1 MAIKNNQ
8 SCKKPSLNIV
18 FSASFKCLQAQ
29 FFRLHTQ
36 IIILSLRPSL
46 LRAFEPFFWTF
57 CMCYSAENYQEMERF
72 SVWKSSL
79 VAKMIKKKK
88 RILNEYAFFMTV
100 YLFQVQALW
109 LEAASWPKT
118 LKGAVMKPYLMVQR
132 SQVSRVKS
140 ILIFLFRLSWLLQ
153 SYAHLHIA
161 IASKDIT

>member
-1 MAIKNNQ
+1 MFAGTVFQIAHTNYHSFFETFVTQ
-8 SCKKPSLNIV
+8 GFWTLFLNILYV
-18 FSASFKCLQAQ
+18 LLCWKLP
-29 FFRLHTQ
+29 RDGE
-36 IIILSLRPSL
+36 ILSVKK
-46 LRAFEPFFWTF
+46 
-57 CMCYSAENYQEMERF
+57 Q
-72 SVWKSSL
+72 SL
-79 VAKMIKKKK
+79 VAKMIKKK